1 MYITHI
7 SLLDFIFSVYTS
19 NFGLIGTIILI
30 TLLLSFDLALFKLA
44 KDTNDKN
51 YRFIISGFL
60 AMILFKNIYKFLFP
74 RKEELYFSLKEIFT
88 FCPHN
93 LELYKLAL
101 LHKSML
107 KTDSQGHHLDNE
119 RLEFLGDAIIEAVVS
134 NYLFRKYQEEQEGFL
149 TTMRSKLVRRS
160 TLNQISKRIGLDN
173 LIKASITAGT
183 HNSFIGG
190 NAFEALVG
198 AAYLDRGYRKC
209 QQFFL
214 SLIARGYL
222 NPDNLAQKEENF
234 KSLLL
239 EWCQKNRIII
249 NFETDE
255 LNPEIC
261 RKMPSFI
268 TRGLFKK
275 RKPSTS
281 RPPRSGK
288 NPRTST
294 SGRPSH

>member
-1 MYITHI
+1 MY
-7 SLLDFIFSVYTS
+7 
-19 NFGLIGTIILI
+19 
-30 TLLLSFDLALFKLA
+30 
-44 KDTNDKN
+44 
-51 YRFIISGFL
+51 
-60 AMILFKNIYKFLFP
+60 LFKNIHRFLFP

-88 FCPHN
+88 FSPHN

-107 KTDSQGHHLDNE
+107 KTDAQGHHLDNE

-149 TTMRSKLVRRS
+149 TTMRSKMVRRS
-160 TLNQISKRIGLDN
+160 TLNQISRRIGLDN

-214 SLIARGYL
+214 SLITRGYL
-222 NPDNLAQKEENF
+222 NPDSMAEKEENF

-239 EWCQKNRIII
+239 EWCQKNRINI

-255 LNPEIC
+255 LNPEVC

-268 TRGLFKK
+268 TRIIIEDHLMGQGRGYSKK
-275 RKPSTS
+275 ESHQLAARRVLERIRERPRVADHLIEDHFMRKVVTDIFSS
-281 RPPRSGK
+281 IH
-288 NPRTST
+288 NY
-294 SGRPSH
+294 